1 MHPYLLALLALICAA
16 CASVPAQATSGC
28 EGGIVSLQSN
38 FEGAGRIDCQRV
50 GESKFAVRVL
60 PEATPINPSPW
71 YAFDIV
77 ATESARVEIL
87 LGYQDAT
94 HRYWPKQLTSDGWIR
109 VPESAV
115 EILAEANGARL
126 TLNVPAGTVRISA
139 QEIMTPQSRQDWAAD
154 WAQRS
159 GFHLHTIGRS
169 QLGRPILAMSSRA
182 DPGDRPLVLVLG
194 GQHPPEVSGVIGL
207 RAFLETFTGAGDD
220 VARFLDT
227 FSVLVVPDLNP
238 DGVSGGNWRLNAAG
252 VDLNRDWGKF
262 TQPETRAVL
271 YEIERHRAS
280 GSQPVVLLDFH
291 STYRNVFYTPP
302 DNFGA
307 TRANFSRNLMERLE
321 ALWPGEQPARS
332 ASHSHGKPTAK
343 TWFAETY
350 KAPGITIEFADEA
363 DRDIVREL
371 AHASALALIEVLA
384 SPAPASEDIR

>member
-1 MHPYLLALLALICAA
+1 MPPYLLALLGLVCAA
-16 CASVPAQATSGC
+16 CAGAPAQVTSGC
-28 EGGIVSLQSN
+28 EGGIVSLQSD

-50 GESKFAVRVL
+50 GKNMFAVTVV

-77 ATESARVEIL
+77 ATQAARVEIL

-115 EILAEANGARL
+115 EILAGANAARL
-126 TLNVPAGTVRISA
+126 SLDVPAGTVRLSA
-139 QEIMTPQSRQDWAAD
+139 QEIMTPQARRDWAAD
-154 WAQRS
+154 WAERS
-159 GFHLHTIGRS
+159 GFHLHTIGQS
-169 QLGRPILAMSSRA
+169 QLGRPILALSSRA
-182 DPGDRPLVLVLG
+182 EPGDRPLVLVLG

-207 RAFLETFTGAGDD
+207 HAFLEAFTGPRDD
-220 VARFLDT
+220 VTRFLDT
-227 FSVLVVPDLNP
+227 YSVLVVPDLNP
-238 DGVSGGNWRLNAAG
+238 DGVAGGNWRLNAAG
-252 VDLNRDWGKF
+252 IDLNRDWGKF

-271 YEIERHRAS
+271 SEIARHRAS

-291 STYRNVFYTPP
+291 STFRNVFYTPP
-302 DNFGA
+302 DNFGM
-307 TRANFSRNLMERLE
+307 TPANFSRHLMEKLE

-332 ASHSHGKPTAK
+332 SNHNHATPTAK

-363 DRDIVREL
+363 DRDIVRGL
-371 AHASALALIEVLA
+371 AHATALALMEVLA
-384 SPAPASEDIR
+384 SPAPSSEDIR